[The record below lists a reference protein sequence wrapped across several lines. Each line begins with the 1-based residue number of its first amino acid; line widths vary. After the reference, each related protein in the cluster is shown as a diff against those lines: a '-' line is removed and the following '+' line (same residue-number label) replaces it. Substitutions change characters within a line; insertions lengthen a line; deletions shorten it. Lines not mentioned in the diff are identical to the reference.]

1 MSEKV
6 FEKEKFPWEEGI
18 RPSRLDEFIG
28 QDKLKDSLKIYIE
41 AAKKRGEHLDHTI
54 LYGPPGLGKTTLSKI
69 IANELGVNIKFLT
82 GPSIEKQGDLAS
94 ILTTVKN
101 RDLIFIDEIHR
112 LHPSVEEILYSAMED
127 YYIDI
132 IIGKGRAAKTM
143 RLNLP
148 KFTLVGATTRIGL
161 LTNPLVSRFGITLHL
176 DFYSSEDL
184 KKIVLRSARI
194 LKIEIN
200 ERAAAMIAKR
210 SRGTPRRANIL
221 LKRVRDVAEVKN
233 IKIIDEDITEKAFE
247 ILNIDKEGLDSLDRK
262 ILTTIINNFEGG
274 PVGIKTLASAVNEE
288 KDTIEDVYEPYL
300 IREGFLEITSRG
312 RRVTK
317 KAYEHL
323 GLNAFERRLF

>member
-1 MSEKV
+1 MSNV
-6 FEKEKFPWEEGI
+6 FEKEHYPWEEGI
-18 RPSRLDEFIG
+18 RPSKLEEFIG
-28 QDKLKDSLKIYIE
+28 QEKLKNSLKIYIE

-101 RDLIFIDEIHR
+101 KDLIFIDEIHR

-132 IIGKGRAAKTM
+132 IIGKGRAAKSM

-176 DFYSSEDL
+176 DFYSAEDL

-194 LKIEIN
+194 LKINITE
-200 ERAAAMIAKR
+200 EAAEKIAKR

-221 LKRVRDVAEVKN
+221 LKRVRDVADVKN
-233 IKIIDEDITEKAFE
+233 VAKINSEITEEAFK
-247 ILNIDKEGLDSLDRK
+247 ILNIDSEGLDTLDRK
-262 ILTTIINNFEGG
+262 ILNTIINSFNGG

-300 IREGFLEITSRG
+300 IRKGFLEITARG
-312 RRVTK
+312 RRATQ
-317 KAYEHL
+317 KAYLHL
-323 GLNAFERRLF
+323 GIKGFKGRLF